1 MSNYSFNVR
10 NSGHFAVNSGDP
22 YVLAQSLESFSAV
35 TLISRQRLRD
45 DSYRALLVCI
55 SALKQEQLHLTAT
68 WLRSSSDFHTGSQL
82 TSKIRTLNGSHYG
95 ISASTKRL
103 HPDKDNPEPCF
114 VFSHNILSTWVR
126 LTGRF
131 FFFANTVLYDL
142 SAFTCRERSF
152 WRTSSISLWLL
163 FLTTETWCVIRLLSV
178 LILNTGLEF
187 LQLQLELETRLNH
200 QLFFLP
206 CSTTDDLQHW
216 GKVLRVRAKTR
227 INKLHH

>member
-10 NSGHFAVNSGDP
+10 NSGHFAVNSGEP
-22 YVLAQSLESFSAV
+22 YVLAQNLESFSAV
-35 TLISRQRLRD
+35 TLISRQQLRD
-45 DSYRALLVCI
+45 DSYRAQLVCI
-55 SALKQEQLHLTAT
+55 SALKREQHHLTAT
-68 WLRSSSDFHTGSQL
+68 WLRLSSDFHTGSQL

-95 ISASTKRL
+95 ISASTTRL
-103 HPDKDNPEPCF
+103 HPDNDNPEPCL
-114 VFSHNILSTWVR
+114 VFSHNTLFTWVR
-126 LTGRF
+126 L
-131 FFFANTVLYDL
+131 TVLYDL
-142 SAFTCRERSF
+142 SALTCRERSF

-206 CSTTDDLQHW
+206 CSTIDDLQHW
-216 GKVLRVRAKTR
+216 GKVLRAKTR